1 MTMQSQNRQKHTRPV
16 FSRYNVR
23 IHGGNVLFMFPAFV
37 IYLVIVL
44 VPFLQGIPYS
54 LTNWK
59 SIMSDDMAFVGLK
72 NYTTLLTNKYFLDT
86 FVNTFQFTLIYLIG
100 ANVLGLFLA
109 MVLWRSSRFN
119 NMVRTIMFMPFTVA
133 LVSSAIVWSYVYTDI
148 ISPLFGV
155 VSPLGSSSQVI
166 GGMAVIAIWRDM
178 GYCMLI
184 YIAGL
189 QSIPMDYY
197 EAARVDGA
205 SVFQQFRKITL
216 PLLIPSFTSN
226 ITLLLAW
233 GLKVFDYPMAVARNM
248 DAAKTTTMYVYDN
261 IFGFSKAGL
270 GQAAAM
276 ITTIVLLILTSGI
289 TKIFRKMEVEA

>member
-1 MTMQSQNRQKHTRPV
+1 
-16 FSRYNVR
+16 
-23 IHGGNVLFMFPAFV
+23 MFPAFV